1 MRIRSTGLI
10 LVAGLSIIVG
20 ACSSAAS
27 SSAPAS
33 SAPESAAPA
42 SEAPASSA
50 PASEAPASSAPSSD
64 LKIGVVTDVGTVNDK
79 NFNEYTFKGAKD
91 GAAAIGAAEPPVVVP
106 TSPSDYEPLLQSFVD
121 QGSNIIVATG
131 FNLVPATAKLAKANP
146 DIWFIG
152 VDHAPCINKD
162 GDVDPTF
169 ADCSGDIATLL
180 PKYIAI
186 NYAED
191 QAGYLAG
198 MVAAS
203 ASKTGE
209 IGAVGGVSLCGPCVR
224 YMQGYTL
231 GAKSVNPDIKV
242 HTAWVSDSDFKV
254 GFADQAAGKTFGD
267 QFLKQNSKVDVL
279 FQVAGLTGN
288 GLIDAACA
296 AGINAIGVDVD
307 QHESYPASQACI
319 LTSAEKHLA
328 KSVADEIGQ
337 ISAGTAKG
345 GLTFFN
351 ATNDGIGVSPFYDAA
366 SKLPA
371 DMQSKIDAAVQGI
384 ASGSIQTC
392 PPAPDCG
399 KTGIKIGD

>member
-1 MRIRSTGLI
+1 MRIRSSGLI
-10 LVAGLSIIVG
+10 LFAGLAIIVG
-20 ACSSAAS
+20 ACSSTGS

-33 SAPESAAPA
+33 SAAASTAPSAAAPSAAASESAAA
-42 SEAPASSA
+42 SASAGSA
-50 PASEAPASSAPSSD
+50 

-79 NFNEYTFKGAKD
+79 NFNEYTYVGAKA

-106 TSPSDYEPLLQSFVD
+106 TSDADYEPLLQSFVD
-121 QGSNIIVATG
+121 QKANIIVATG

-152 VDHAPCINKD
+152 VDHDPCINAT

-169 ADCSGDIATLL
+169 ADCSGSIATLL

-186 NYAED
+186 NYQED

-203 ASKTGE
+203 ASKSGE
-209 IGAVGGVSLCGPCVR
+209 IGAIGGVSLCGPCVR

-231 GAKSVNPDIKV
+231 GAQSVNPNIKV
-242 HTAWVSDSDFKV
+242 KTAFVSDSDFKV
-254 GFADQAAGKTFGD
+254 GFSDQAAGKTFAD
-267 QFLKQNSKVDVL
+267 QFLKQNPKVDVL

-288 GLIDAACA
+288 GVIDSACA
-296 AGINAIGVDVD
+296 AGINAVGVDVD
-307 QHESYPASQACI
+307 QHESYPASQKCI

-328 KSVADEIGQ
+328 KSVADSIEGIA
-337 ISAGTAKG
+337 AGTAKG
-345 GLTFFN
+345 GKVIFD
-351 ATNDGIGVSPFYDAA
+351 AKNDGIGVSPFYDAA

-371 DMQSKIDAAVQGI
+371 DMQSKIDTAKAAMAAGTIV
-384 ASGSIQTC
+384 SC
-392 PPAPDCG
+392 PADSCG
-399 KTGIKIGD
+399 KTGIPIGTP

>member
-1 MRIRSTGLI
+1 MRIRSTGLV
-10 LVAGLSIIVG
+10 LFAGLSIIVT
-20 ACSSAAS
+20 ACGPTAAS
-27 SSAPAS
+27 VAPAS
-33 SAPESAAPA
+33 AQPA
-42 SEAPASSA
+42 SVAPPTEAPSVA
-50 PASEAPASSAPSSD
+50 PPTEAPPSVAPV
-64 LKIGVVTDVGTVNDK
+64 LTVGVVTDVGTVNDK
-79 NFNEYTFKGAKD
+79 NFNEYTYVGAKE

-106 TSPSDYEPLLQSFVD
+106 ASDADYEPMLQSYVD
-121 QGSNIIVATG
+121 QQFDIIVATG

-152 VDHAPCINKD
+152 VDHAPCINGT

-169 ADCSGDIATLL
+169 ADCSGDLATLL

-203 ASKTGE
+203 ASKSGV
-209 IGAVGGVSLCGPCVR
+209 IGAIGGVSLCGPCVR
-224 YMQGYTL
+224 YMQGYVL
-231 GAKSVNPDIKV
+231 GAKSINPDIKV
-242 HTAWVSDSDFKV
+242 KTAWVSDSDFRV

-267 QFLKQNSKVDVL
+267 QFIKQNKGIDVL

-288 GLIDAACA
+288 GVIDAACA

-328 KSVADEIGQ
+328 TSVSESIQGIA
-337 ISAGTAKG
+337 AGTAKG
-345 GLTFFN
+345 GLVFFN

-371 DMQSKIDAAVQGI
+371 DMQTKVDAAIAGL
-384 ASGSIQTC
+384 ASGAIKAC
-392 PPAPDCG
+392 PADCG
-399 KTGIKIGD
+399 KTGIPIGD

>member
-1 MRIRSTGLI
+1 MRIRSTGLV
-10 LVAGLSIIVG
+10 LFAGLAIIVG
-20 ACSSAAS
+20 ACSSTGS

-33 SAPESAAPA
+33 AAPESTAPSAAPE
-42 SEAPASSA
+42 SVAPESV
-50 PASEAPASSAPSSD
+50 APSAATSD

-79 NFNEYTFKGAKD
+79 NFNEYTFNGAKA

-106 TSPSDYEPLLQSFVD
+106 TSDADYEPLLQSFVD
-121 QGSNIIVATG
+121 QGFNVIVATG
-131 FNLVPATAKLAKANP
+131 FNLVPATAKLAKLNP

-152 VDHAPCINKD
+152 VDHAPCLNAA

-169 ADCSGDIATLL
+169 ADCSGDLATLL

-198 MVAAS
+198 IAAAN
-203 ASKTGE
+203 ASKTGT
-209 IGAVGGVSLCGPCVR
+209 IGAIGGVSLCGPCVR

-231 GAKSVNPDIKV
+231 GAQSVKPDIKV
-242 HTAWVSDSDFKV
+242 KTAFVSDSDFKV

-267 QFLKQNSKVDVL
+267 QFLKQNADVDVL

-288 GLIDAACA
+288 GVIDAACA
-296 AGINAIGVDVD
+296 AGISAIGVDVD

-328 KSVADEIGQ
+328 KSVADEIGA
-337 ISAGTAKG
+337 IAGGTAKG

-351 ATNDGIGVSPFYDAA
+351 AGNEGIGISPFYDAA

-371 DMQSKIDAAVQGI
+371 DIQATIDTATAAL
-384 ASGSIQTC
+384 AAGSAVSC

-399 KTGIKIGD
+399 KVGVPIGTN